1 MDLDKYLKM
10 QRDEELSVINT
21 VKEGLRLIGVHE
33 NLTSYGVDKI
43 LDLQKILSKRK
54 KELESWS

>member
-21 VKEGLRLIGVHE
+21 VKDGLRLIGVRE
-33 NLTSYGVDKI
+33 NLSNYGTDKI